1 MFCLLVLLGLPV
13 FGQSWDELKGLK
25 PGEIV
30 RLEEKDRTTTSG
42 ELKNV
47 SDVSIRYVSAAG
59 EVEVDGLDCCV
70 VRGAAQR

>member
-1 MFCLLVLLGLPV
+1 MRQNVFCLLVLLGLPV

-30 RLEEKDRTTTSG
+30 RVEEKDRTTTSG

-47 SDVSIRYVSAAG
+47 SDVYVLFVAIFPMLAKNN
-59 EVEVDGLDCCV
+59 E
-70 VRGAAQR
+70 RK